1 MVGSGA
7 TAKAAVAVVTAPD
20 PTPPPSLVGCL
31 IKLITLTLLISN
43 IFGC

>member
-20 PTPPPSLVGCL
+20 PNSPAEFSWLFDKADNFNFTY
-31 IKLITLTLLISN
+31 
-43 IFGC
+43 F